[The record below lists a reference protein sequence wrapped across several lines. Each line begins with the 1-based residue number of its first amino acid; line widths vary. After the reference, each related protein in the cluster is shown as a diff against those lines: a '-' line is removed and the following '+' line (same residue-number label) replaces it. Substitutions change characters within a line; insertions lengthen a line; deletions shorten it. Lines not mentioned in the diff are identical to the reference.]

1 MDQGRY
7 RAWWRLALLL
17 LPLSVILVSP
27 VAGASVTLAPRVSPP
42 YGITIANKF
51 GFLNVT
57 NTQTLNSFIDFT
69 NGTILFN
76 VAGLE
81 RTQITYSYTARSY
94 GNGTFDLR
102 FQTSGLTPR
111 LTDALASSSQYTSGN
126 VQVID
131 YSGNV
136 VNDPVI
142 LVFQG
147 LASQQLYN
155 AAVYAS
161 FFFGL
166 IITCVGVLYGV
177 TLMGRIKLGLDVISG
192 QRSVKPAIT
201 TTQVTIIGL
210 MVIIGFGTMII
221 IAVFFG
227 NVLKGL
233 GS

>member
-1 MDQGRY
+1 MDQGCY
-7 RAWWRLALLL
+7 RAWWRLIVLL
-17 LPLSVILVSP
+17 LPVSVMLVSP
-27 VAGASVTLAPRVSPP
+27 VAGASVVLAPRATPP

-57 NTQTLNSFIDFT
+57 NTQSMNSFTDFT

-76 VAGLE
+76 LAGFE
-81 RTQITYSYTARSY
+81 RAQVTYSYTARSY

-102 FQTSGLTPR
+102 FQTSSLVPR
-111 LTDALASSSQYTSGN
+111 VTDALASSSTYTTGN

-166 IITCVGVLYGV
+166 IVSCIGVLYAV
-177 TLMGRIKLGLDVISG
+177 TIMGRIKLGMDVITGS
-192 QRSVKPAIT
+192 RSVKPAIT
-201 TTQVTIIGL
+201 TTQVTIVGL